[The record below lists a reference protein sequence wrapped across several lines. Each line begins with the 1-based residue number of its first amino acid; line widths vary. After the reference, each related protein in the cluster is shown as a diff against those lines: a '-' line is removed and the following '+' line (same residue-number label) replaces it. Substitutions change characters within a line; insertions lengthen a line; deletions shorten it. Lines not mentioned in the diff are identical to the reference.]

1 MYKTTYNSLLSFI
14 RFAVNSAVSFDFFDV
29 HGAPFQMFTSLPF
42 QCWKLIMRLPN
53 DLESFYNF
61 AENPK
66 YQDRSIISRMEKM
79 PPKLRQFF
87 QTTNWMG
94 SASNVN
100 RYITNDRA
108 PMTSFHFTFRN
119 IYFEWKLNTNRPKTN
134 VHTSHC
140 VNAEMEATLIL
151 FAFSEMS
158 KYY

>member
-1 MYKTTYNSLLSFI
+1 MIWKAFTISQKIRNIKIDQLS
-14 RFAVNSAVSFDFFDV
+14 
-29 HGAPFQMFTSLPF
+29 QE
-42 QCWKLIMRLPN
+42 WK
-53 DLESFYNF
+53 
-61 AENPK
+61 
-66 YQDRSIISRMEKM
+66 KM
-79 PPKLRQFF
+79 PPKLRQFL